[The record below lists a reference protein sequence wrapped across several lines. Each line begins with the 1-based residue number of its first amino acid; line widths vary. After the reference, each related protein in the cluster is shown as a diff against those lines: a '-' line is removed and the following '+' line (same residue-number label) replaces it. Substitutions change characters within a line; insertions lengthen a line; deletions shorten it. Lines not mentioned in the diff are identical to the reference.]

1 MELFKRNQYLT
12 NKRSKIADVDTD
24 AHSKIVDVD
33 TGTRSKTEIFMGDK
47 HLQCSY
53 DFTGKTEG
61 TSNTALF
68 LNPVNSLICNLWN
81 ICILLVP
88 FRKL

>member
-12 NKRSKIADVDTD
+12 DKRSKIANVDTD

-33 TGTRSKTEIFMGDK
+33 TGTRSKIEIFMGDK
-47 HLQCSY
+47 HPQCSY

-61 TSNTALF
+61 TAVF

-81 ICILLVP
+81 ICTL
-88 FRKL
+88 